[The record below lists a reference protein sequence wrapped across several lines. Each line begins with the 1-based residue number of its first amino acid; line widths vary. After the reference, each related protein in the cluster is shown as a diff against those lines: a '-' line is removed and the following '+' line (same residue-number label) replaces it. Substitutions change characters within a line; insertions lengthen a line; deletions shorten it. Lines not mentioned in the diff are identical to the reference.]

1 MRLFGRQPGTDPY
14 AKLREQR
21 LQKYGESPVHFI
33 LDSYVLDVIGCL
45 RDDRRT
51 VAQQASASAGL
62 PETLNLPGD
71 ATWQA
76 CAYDILQHGP
86 DDILPNW
93 QAYQQAARD
102 QGKAGDALQFAAM
115 MVDTI
120 LGDTPDAEASA

>member
-1 MRLFGRQPGTDPY
+1 VGLFGKKNSADPY
-14 AKLREQR
+14 AKLHQDRQ
-21 LQKYGESPVHFI
+21 QKYSESPAHFI
-33 LDSYVLDVIGCL
+33 LDSYVLDVIGGL
-45 RDDRRT
+45 DDDRRKL
-51 VAQQASASAGL
+51 AEQWAASAGL
-62 PETLNLPGD
+62 PATLDLSPD

-102 QGKAGDALQFAAM
+102 QGKTADPQHFAAM

-120 LGDTPDAEASA
+120 MGDKAPA